1 MVWANIRLDVHTDM
15 SSRPRPFR
23 STSLS
28 LSLEGRWTLHHVL
41 LHRIEQE
48 ETATNAT
55 DVDSPPLE
63 LYQAFDAVDEGKLRF
78 TDAQLEAIQN
88 VLAEYQR
95 STDWWELERS
105 RIEDL
110 LEHVTTALEN
120 DRLPAN

>member
-1 MVWANIRLDVHTDM
+1 MV
-15 SSRPRPFR
+15 
-23 STSLS
+23 
-28 LSLEGRWTLHHVL
+28 

-55 DVDSPPLE
+55 DVESPPLE
-63 LYQAFDAVDEGKLRF
+63 LFQAFDAIDDGELRF
-78 TDAQLEAIQN
+78 TDAQLEAIQD

-105 RIEDL
+105 RIERL
-110 LEHVTTALEN
+110 LERVTTALES

>member
-1 MVWANIRLDVHTDM
+1 MVCASICLDVHTDM

-28 LSLEGRWTLHHVL
+28 LSLEERWTLHHVL

-63 LYQAFDAVDEGKLRF
+63 LYQSFDTVDDGELRF

-105 RIEDL
+105 RIEHL
-110 LEHVTTALEN
+110 LERVTTALEN

>member
-1 MVWANIRLDVHTDM
+1 MV
-15 SSRPRPFR
+15 
-23 STSLS
+23 
-28 LSLEGRWTLHHVL
+28 

-55 DVDSPPLE
+55 DVESPPLE
-63 LYQAFDAVDEGKLRF
+63 LFQSFDAIDDGELRF
-78 TDAQLEAIQN
+78 TDAQLEAIQD

-105 RIEDL
+105 RIERL
-110 LEHVTTALEN
+110 LERVTTALEG

>member
-1 MVWANIRLDVHTDM
+1 M

-28 LSLEGRWTLHHVL
+28 LSLEERWTLHHVL

-63 LYQAFDAVDEGKLRF
+63 LYQSFDTVDDGELRF

-105 RIEDL
+105 RIEHL
-110 LEHVTTALEN
+110 LERVTTALEN

>member
-1 MVWANIRLDVHTDM
+1 M
-15 SSRPRPFR
+15 SSRPRPSR
-23 STSLS
+23 STTLS
-28 LSLEGRWTLHHVL
+28 LSLEERWTLHHVL
-41 LHRIEQE
+41 LHRLEQE

-55 DVDSPPLE
+55 DVDSPPLA
-63 LYQAFDAVDEGKLRF
+63 LFQAFDIVDDGELRF

-105 RIEDL
+105 HIEHL
-110 LEHVTTALEN
+110 LECVTTALEN